1 MIQINKEKMRVPI
14 FSFLLNFFKSFFDLT
29 FLRERYR
36 RFYFVKELRSI
47 VEKKP
52 SNKQSLRSRIILWY
66 SGSKGLKYYLIRSPF
81 QLARFFIRLPPK
93 LALRSLLFLQIILY
107 SLSIVPRGIVTL
119 FTYVYNIV
127 TFSFFFVTSQMFLF
141 FDLLHLFLRVV
152 AEPIVSVLKMFYYKL
167 LSYMARNNLIVIV
180 YFVHTTFVWLLLF
193 LVISFIFSLFFY
205 RSDFFMGFSHYDLG
219 LGKFDLIT
227 HGLVGHWYKSNWW
240 YFRIWILYA
249 TIYFVYPRSRDPI
262 KENFY
267 FIVFFPIFLYI
278 YDNRG
283 VSSGRYMGF
292 RFLDNFNSI
301 YSVQLLLTF
310 GSVLSNYVFSQ
321 YGEGSNSA
329 HLGDTYRSGLSGEP
343 MSRNWFIDDMRG
355 SRYESFPEKPFSNV
369 EVSDIR
375 RGLFYKL
382 DFLHT
387 LSLDPIA
394 SEAYDSHRQGQVM
407 YLMDHTELDFKAADF
422 TDAIPIRDMYF
433 DENYYNRMVED
444 IDRGTFLNRLYKD
457 YEARSHYEGD
467 SLTSALYRY
476 QNMGSIANEPKYYKS
491 T

>member
-1 MIQINKEKMRVPI
+1 MRINI
-14 FSFLLNFFKSFFDLT
+14 IIFLLNFFKGWFNLAP
-29 FLRERYR
+29 LYEWRR
-36 RFYFVKELRSI
+36 RFYFVRKLRYLA
-47 VEKKP
+47 EKD
-52 SNKQSLRSRIILWY
+52 SSSKQSLRSRMVSWY
-66 SGSKGLKYYLIRSPF
+66 LGSKGLKYYLVRSPF

-93 LALRSLLFLQIILY
+93 VALRSILFLQFILY
-107 SLSIVPRGIVTL
+107 LLSIVPRTIVTV
-119 FTYVYNIV
+119 FTYFYNVI
-127 TFSFFFVTSQMFLF
+127 TFSFFFVTSQLFLLFDILLF
-141 FDLLHLFLRVV
+141 FLKALLEPPASFLKVV
-152 AEPIVSVLKMFYYKL
+152 YYKF
-167 LSYMARNNLIVIV
+167 LSFMVRNNLAVVVHFMHSI
-180 YFVHTTFVWLLLF
+180 FVLLLSF
-193 LVISFIFSLFFY
+193 LFIALIFSLFFY
-205 RSDFFMGFSHYDLG
+205 RSDLFMGFSHYDLG

-249 TIYFVYPRSRDPI
+249 TLYFLFPGLRDPI
-262 KENFY
+262 KENFN
-267 FIVFFPIFLYI
+267 FIVFFPLFLYI
-278 YDNRG
+278 YDNRA
-283 VSSGRYMGF
+283 VSGGRYMGF
-292 RFLDNFNSI
+292 RYLDNFNSI

-310 GSVLSNYVFSQ
+310 GSVLSNHVFSQ

-329 HLGDTYRSGLSGEP
+329 HPGDSYKTPLSGEP

-369 EVSDIR
+369 EVSDAR

-382 DFLHT
+382 DFLHA
-387 LSLDPIA
+387 LSLDPSA
-394 SEAYDSHRQGQVM
+394 PEAYDSHRQGQVM